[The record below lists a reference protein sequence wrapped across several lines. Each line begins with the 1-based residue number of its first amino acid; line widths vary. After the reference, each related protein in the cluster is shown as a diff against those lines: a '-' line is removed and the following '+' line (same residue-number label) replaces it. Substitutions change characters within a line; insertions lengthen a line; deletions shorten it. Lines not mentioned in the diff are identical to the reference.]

1 MSPANPLPEG
11 KRRRAA
17 LSPLARGYWR
27 HFHRI
32 RKAIPWKSRASPGS
46 WRQNAPPSSS
56 RCAIR
61 CRSRSLMS
69 RCAYARMASQS
80 LRKSLRPAKP
90 ASKWR
95 PWSPSPWLRSLCTT
109 CLRLLTRASKFARS
123 FWSARAG
130 ARAENTGDTI
140 VAPNKFMADNVK
152 LLLVDDNP
160 MVLGMLQ
167 QALSPL
173 AHVTTATDAADA
185 LLKAVDD
192 APDLLLC
199 DYRMP
204 GMDGRQ
210 LVEKLKSRPA
220 TANFST
226 LLMASK
232 ADIAERLSP
241 QDAAD
246 DYLEKP
252 FYLKDA
258 IRRVKRMI
266 DRIALE
272 KMAKTAPSDGVVR
285 GSLSQMN
292 VIDLMQSLEMGR
304 KSCRLSLSNEGDKCE
319 VFFVEGQVKHA
330 TYGSLVGDEAVFK
343 VLRWTGGSFQLD
355 FEGKTDKE
363 TTQLNTQGLLMEGLR
378 LLDESSRDGG
388 AESEPA
394 AAPAQ
399 TMQDPF
405 ASAPPASAS
414 SAQTPSAP
422 AVSSPPSAP
431 AHKHRREE
439 EEDVLLDG

>member
-1 MSPANPLPEG
+1 
-11 KRRRAA
+11 
-17 LSPLARGYWR
+17 
-27 HFHRI
+27 
-32 RKAIPWKSRASPGS
+32 
-46 WRQNAPPSSS
+46 
-56 RCAIR
+56 
-61 CRSRSLMS
+61 
-69 RCAYARMASQS
+69 
-80 LRKSLRPAKP
+80 
-90 ASKWR
+90 
-95 PWSPSPWLRSLCTT
+95 
-109 CLRLLTRASKFARS
+109 
-123 FWSARAG
+123 
-130 ARAENTGDTI
+130 
-140 VAPNKFMADNVK
+140 MADNVK

-160 MVLGMLQ
+160 MVLGMLH

-173 AHVTTATDAADA
+173 ARVTTATDAADA

-226 LLMASK
+226 VLMASK
-232 ADIAERLSP
+232 SDIAERLSP

-252 FYLKDA
+252 FFLKDA
-258 IRRVKRMI
+258 VRRVKRMI

-285 GSLSQMN
+285 GNLSQMN

-304 KSCRLSLSNEGDKCE
+304 KSCKLSLSNDGDTCE

-330 TYGSLVGDEAVFK
+330 TYGSLVGDAAVFK

-355 FEGKTDKE
+355 FEGKADKE

-388 AESEPA
+388 AEPEPA
-394 AAPAQ
+394 PAAV
-399 TMQDPF
+399 
-405 ASAPPASAS
+405 PASAS
-414 SAQTPSAP
+414 APTP
-422 AVSSPPSAP
+422 PPVTSGR
-431 AHKHRREE
+431 HEE